1 MEPQM
6 IDHYNELPHSVN
18 VIERM
23 NEELSETQNENEKL
37 KNKLEK
43 LKDEKHNEPILLSL
57 YNNYCKTHH
66 KHIKLDEEDWGNEVT
81 ESKLEWFHKYS
92 HVLEE
97 LDIADMDHFMSEY
110 WGWVNYDPAWDSD
123 IVPEEGVP
131 SPREQRFDMLGDEAL
146 DFEKSLREKAEAVMQ
161 KHFDP
166 EYKTRLYSWDE
177 VMDTN
182 YMYR

>member
-6 IDHYNELPHSVN
+6 IDHYNELPHAVN
-18 VIERM
+18 VIDKM
-23 NEELSETQNENEKL
+23 NMEFSKLQSDYENL

-43 LKDEKHNEPILLSL
+43 LKDEKHNEPILISL
-57 YNNYCKTHH
+57 YNHYCKTHH
-66 KHIKLDEEDWGNEVT
+66 KDINLDKKDWDNYIT

-92 HVLEE
+92 HFMEE
-97 LDIADMDHFMSEY
+97 LDIADMDHWMGEY
-110 WGWVNYDPAWDSD
+110 WGWVNYDPSWDSD

-131 SPREQRFDMLGDEAL
+131 TPLEQRFEMLTDEAL
-146 DFEKSLREKAEAVMQ
+146 VFEKSLREKAEAVMQ

>member
-18 VIERM
+18 VIDKM
-23 NEELSETQNENEKL
+23 NIELSEIQKENEKL
-37 KNKLEK
+37 KKELKNKYKE
-43 LKDEKHNEPILLSL
+43 LKLLSL
-57 YNNYCKTHH
+57 YIHYCKTHH
-66 KHIKLDEEDWGNEVT
+66 KDIELDKEDWEGFTVT

-97 LDIADMDHFMSEY
+97 LDVTYMDHFMSEY
-110 WGWVNYDPAWDSD
+110 WGWVNYDPHWDID

-131 SPREQRFDMLGDEAL
+131 SPREQRFDMLGDEAIE
-146 DFEKSLREKAEAVMQ
+146 FEKSLREKAEAVMQ

>member
-18 VIERM
+18 VIDKM
-23 NEELSETQNENEKL
+23 NEELSEVQKENKKLKMEL
-37 KNKLEK
+37 KNKYEE
-43 LKDEKHNEPILLSL
+43 LKLLSL
-57 YNNYCKTHH
+57 YNHYCKTHH
-66 KHIKLDEEDWGNEVT
+66 KYIKLDKEDWGNEVT
-81 ESKLEWFHKYS
+81 ESKIEWFHKYS

-110 WGWVNYDPAWDSD
+110 WGWVNYDPSWDSD

-131 SPREQRFDMLGDEAL
+131 SPREQRFEMLGDEAL

-161 KHFDP
+161 KHSDP